1 MSQPVWITAEGNLGI
16 YPESVPLLISL
27 LAVPVT
33 PAGQITYRL
42 LSGTLPQGTKENPI
56 ELDAFG
62 NITGVPINVAAET
75 ISTFTIRVKDELNN
89 IRDRTFTISIVGVN
103 NPKFVAPSG
112 SILNVVDS
120 LYVDYNVDYTNPITS
135 NDVTMVVSSGS
146 LPPGLYLDSNIGTIK
161 GYPEIPTLPNG
172 SPTTITYSFSLQLRS
187 NLGNDL
193 VFYTIT
199 VRNHRLNNPPNT
211 RTPVILNTKPLLP
224 VIPANDEYFDY
235 YLTNDKT
242 IPVIRAFEYFSF
254 KIIAKDFDNSDIIFQ
269 FGNLPPG
276 LVGDNNTGWI
286 TGIPVLD
293 KVGIFTYV
301 VSVCIAKRD
310 TTAIVSEHE
319 YYSIT
324 VSYNIPLDIQFIT
337 DTDLGVIY
345 NGTVSD
351 LTIKATSLQGLYY
364 EVISG
369 SLPPNLTLVRTGEIV
384 GRVSHQP
391 TTNLLS
397 LNDTTEFTFTVQAYS
412 PVYSALRLKKTFT
425 LVVQQFYA
433 EPIESIYFKAS
444 PAIKGKK
451 IIQSLLTDSSLIPT
465 EYLYRPDDIYYGKA
479 HDVSI
484 VQAYGLKSS
493 TVQQYI
499 DAIQKNHYWRKI
511 ILGSLQTAVAT
522 DDQGNIIYEVVYS
535 KIIDDL
541 ENASNKSLPKKLTLT
556 KSASLN
562 LGPWLINNSDIK
574 ISQNL
579 YRKQLMTTNLSPGSV
594 RDLYPAS
601 LQNMRSEVTSSIPQN
616 TDSTLLPKWMTTQQV
631 SSETLGFVQAWVICY
646 TKPGYSET
654 IKNLIN
660 NNWNHSLNE
669 IDFTIDRYY
678 VDKSA
683 TYDWNTNLSSPAWD
697 NLPSSTPAPNP
708 INKHDVC
715 VLFPRK
721 TIFPTEIEQ

>member
-27 LAVPVT
+27 FASPVA
-33 PAGQITYRL
+33 PAGYLSYQL

-56 ELDAFG
+56 KLDAFG
-62 NITGVPINVAAET
+62 NITGTPVNVASAT
-75 ISTFTIRVKDELNN
+75 TSTFTVRVKDELNN
-89 IRDRTFTISIVGVN
+89 IRDRTFTIGIVGVN
-103 NPKFVAPSG
+103 NPKFIVPSG

-120 LYVDYNVDYTNPITS
+120 LYVDYHVDYTNPVTT
-135 NDVTMVVSSGS
+135 NTVTMVVSSGS
-146 LPPGLYLDSNIGTIK
+146 LPPGLYLDSIMGAIK
-161 GYPEIPTLPNG
+161 GYPEIPLLPNG

-187 NLGNDL
+187 ELGDDL
-193 VFYTIT
+193 VFYSITI
-199 VRNHRLNNPPNT
+199 RNHQLNNPPNT
-211 RTPVILNTKPLLP
+211 RTPVILNTRPLIPIIP
-224 VIPANDEYFDY
+224 VNDEYFDY
-235 YLTNDKT
+235 YLLNDKQ
-242 IPVIRAFEYFSF
+242 IPIVRAFEYFSF
-254 KIIAKDFDNSDIIFQ
+254 KVMAKDFDNNDVTYQ
-269 FGNLPPG
+269 FGNLPTG
-276 LVGDNNTGWI
+276 VIGDSNTGWI
-286 TGIPVLD
+286 TGTPVLD
-293 KVGIFTYV
+293 NIGIFTYLI
-301 VSVCIAKRD
+301 SVCVAKKD

-319 YYSIT
+319 YFPVTI
-324 VSYNIPLDIQFIT
+324 SYNIPLDIKFTT
-337 DTDLGVIY
+337 DSDLGVIY
-345 NGTVSD
+345 NGTISN
-351 LTIKATSLQGLYY
+351 LLIEATSQQDLYY
-364 EVISG
+364 EITTG
-369 SLPPNLTLVRTGEIV
+369 SLPPNLKLLRTGEIV

-391 TTNLLS
+391 TDKLL
-397 LNDTTEFTFTVQAYS
+397 LLGDTTEFNFTVQAYS
-412 PVYSALRLKKTFT
+412 GVYSALRLTKTFT
-425 LVVQQFYA
+425 LVVEQYYP

-451 IIQSLLTDSSLIPT
+451 IIQSLLTNSSLIPY

-484 VQAYGLKSS
+484 IQAYGLKSS

-499 DAIQKNHYWRKI
+499 DAIQENHYWRKI

-522 DDQGNIIYEVVYS
+522 DDYGNIIYEVVYS

-541 ENASNKSLPKKLTLT
+541 ENDNNKSLPKKLTLR
-556 KSASLN
+556 KPVSLD

-574 ISQNL
+574 ISQDS
-579 YRKQLMTTNLSPGSV
+579 YRKQTMTTSLSPGQV

-601 LQNMRSEVTSSIPQN
+601 LQNMRNEITDYIPQN
-616 TDSTLLPKWMTTQQV
+616 TDSNLLPKWMTTQQTD
-631 SSETLGFVQAWVICY
+631 SQTLGFVQAWVICY
-646 TKPGYSET
+646 TKPGYSQT

-683 TYDWNTNLSSPAWD
+683 TYDWNTNLSYPAWD

>member
-16 YPESVPLLISL
+16 YPENTPLSITL

-33 PAGQITYRL
+33 PAGQITYKL
-42 LSGTLPQGTKENPI
+42 LSGNLPTGTKENPI
-56 ELDAFG
+56 TLDSFG
-62 NITGVPINVAAET
+62 NITGTPTNVAEQT
-75 ISTFTIRVKDELNN
+75 TSTFTVRVTDELNN

-103 NPKFVAPSG
+103 NPKFTVLSG
-112 SILNVVDS
+112 SILNIVDS
-120 LYVDYNVDYTNPITS
+120 LYVDYHVDYSNPITT
-135 NDVTMVVSSGS
+135 NTVTMLLSSGS
-146 LPPGLYLDSNIGTIK
+146 LPPGLYLDSDIGSIK
-161 GYPEIPTLPNG
+161 GYPEKPVLPNG
-172 SPTTITYSFSLQLRS
+172 SPTTITYNFSLQLRS
-187 NLGNDL
+187 NLGDDL

-199 VRNHRLNNPPNT
+199 VRNHQLNNPPNT

-224 VIPANDEYFDY
+224 VIPVNDEYFDY
-235 YLTNDKT
+235 YLLNGKQ
-242 IPVIRAFEYFSF
+242 IPIVRAFEYFSF
-254 KIIAKDFDNSDIIFQ
+254 KIIATDFDNNDIIYQ

-276 LVGDNNTGWI
+276 VVGDTKTGWI
-286 TGIPVLD
+286 TGTPVLD
-293 KVGIFTYV
+293 NVGIFTYV
-301 VSVCIAKRD
+301 VSVCIAKTD

-319 YYSIT
+319 YYPIT
-324 VSYNIPLDIQFIT
+324 VSYDIPLDIQFIT
-337 DTDLGVIY
+337 DSDMGIIY
-345 NGTVSD
+345 NGSISN
-351 LTIKATSLQGLYY
+351 LTIEATSLQDLYY
-364 EVISG
+364 EITNG
-369 SLPPNLTLVRTGEIV
+369 SLPPNLTLLRTGELV

-391 TTNLLS
+391 TDKLLS

-412 PVYSALRLKKTFT
+412 PIYSALRLSKTFT
-425 LVVQQFYA
+425 IVVQQYYP

-444 PAIKGKK
+444 PNIAGKR
-451 IIQSLLTDSSLIPT
+451 IIQSLLTDSNLIPD

-479 HDVSI
+479 HDVTV

-499 DAIQKNHYWRKI
+499 NAIQKNHYWKKI

-522 DDQGNIIYEVVYS
+522 DDHGNIIYEVVYS

-541 ENASNKSLPKKLTLT
+541 ENENNRSLPKKLTLT
-556 KSASLN
+556 KPVSLN

-574 ISQNL
+574 ISQNS
-579 YRKQLMTTNLSPGSV
+579 YRKQTMTTSLSPGSV
-594 RDLYPAS
+594 RDLYPGS
-601 LQNMRSEVTSSIPQN
+601 LQDMRSEITDYIPQN
-616 TDSTLLPKWMTTQQV
+616 TDSNLLPKWMTTQQTN
-631 SSETLGFVQAWVICY
+631 SQTLGFVQSWVICY
-646 TKPGYSET
+646 TKPGYSGT
-654 IKNLIN
+654 VKDLIN

-683 TYDWNTNLSSPAWD
+683 TYNWNTNLSSPAWD
-697 NLPSSTPAPNP
+697 SLPSSTPAPNP

>member
-16 YPESVPLLISL
+16 YPESIPLSISL

-33 PAGQITYRL
+33 PAGQITYQL
-42 LSGTLPQGTKENPI
+42 LSGSLPTGTKENPI
-56 ELDAFG
+56 TLDAFG
-62 NITGVPINVAAET
+62 NITGLPVNVAAET
-75 ISTFTIRVKDELNN
+75 KSKFTVRVTDELNN
-89 IRDRTFTISIVGVN
+89 IRDRTFTISITGVN
-103 NPKFVAPSG
+103 NPKFIMPSG
-112 SILNVVDS
+112 SILNIVDS
-120 LYVDYNVDYTNPITS
+120 LYVEYNVDYTNPVTT
-135 NDVTMVVSSGS
+135 NGVTMVVSSGS
-146 LPPGLYLDSNIGTIK
+146 LPPGLYLDSSMGTIT

-172 SPTTITYSFSLQLRS
+172 SPTTITYSFSLELRS
-187 NLGNDL
+187 KLGNDL

-199 VRNHRLNNPPNT
+199 IRNHQLNNPPNT
-211 RTPVILNTKPLLP
+211 RTPVILNTKPLIH
-224 VIPANDEYFDY
+224 VIPVNDEYFDY
-235 YLTNDKT
+235 YLPHGRS
-242 IPVIRAFEYFSF
+242 IPAIRAFDYFSF
-254 KIIAKDFDNSDIIFQ
+254 KIIAKDFDNNDIIYQ

-286 TGIPVLD
+286 TGTPVLD
-293 KVGIFTYV
+293 QVGIFTYV
-301 VSVCIAKRD
+301 VSVCIAKKD

-319 YYSIT
+319 YYPIT
-324 VSYNIPLDIQFIT
+324 VSYNVPLDIQFTT
-337 DTDLGVIY
+337 DSDLGVIY

-351 LTIKATSLQGLYY
+351 LVIKATSLQDLYY

-369 SLPPNLTLVRTGEIV
+369 SLPPNLTLLRTGEIV

-391 TTNLLS
+391 TTKLLAH
-397 LNDTTEFTFTVQAYS
+397 NDTSEFTFTVQAYS
-412 PVYSALRLKKTFT
+412 GVYSALRLTKTFT
-425 LVVQQFYA
+425 LVVQQYYP

-444 PAIKGKK
+444 PAINGKK
-451 IIQSLLTDSSLIPT
+451 IIQSLLTDSTLIPS

-499 DAIQKNHYWRKI
+499 DAIQANHYWRKI
-511 ILGSLQTAVAT
+511 ILGPLQTAVAT
-522 DDQGNIIYEVVYS
+522 DNNGNVIYEVVYS

-541 ENASNKSLPKKLTLT
+541 ENSNNKSLPRKITLKKA
-556 KSASLN
+556 ASLN

-574 ISQNL
+574 ISPNS
-579 YRKQLMTTNLSPGSV
+579 YRKQTMTTSLSPGSV
-594 RDLYPAS
+594 RELYPAS
-601 LQNMRSEVTSSIPQN
+601 LQNMRSELTDYIPQN
-616 TDSTLLPKWMTTQQV
+616 NDSNLLPKWMTTQQTD
-631 SSETLGFVQAWVICY
+631 SQSLGFVQAWVICY

-654 IKNLIN
+654 IKDLIN

-683 TYDWNTNLSSPAWD
+683 TYDWNTNLSYPAWD

-708 INKHDVC
+708 INKYDVC